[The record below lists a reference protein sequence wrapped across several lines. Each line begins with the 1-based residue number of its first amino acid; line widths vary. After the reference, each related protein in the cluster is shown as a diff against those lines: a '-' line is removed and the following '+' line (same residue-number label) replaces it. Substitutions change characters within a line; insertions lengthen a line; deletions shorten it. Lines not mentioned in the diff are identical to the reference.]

1 MSFHFQPS
9 DFNDISKLL
18 GVTPQSEPN
27 LVRFEI
33 KKQNQTRYISL
44 EIYTDIQIGK
54 TKGNLI
60 SVYTANAHLQLH
72 FCSGYICSE
81 LLGEITFFTESNDKI
96 SGLIIEKEG
105 GCSLFS
111 NVDKETL
118 SGDFSQLAPEVMMSS
133 IALSLMETTLT
144 DGKETTTQPL

>member
-1 MSFHFQPS
+1 MTFYFQSS
-9 DFNDISKLL
+9 DFDKISEILDVDPKRE
-18 GVTPQSEPN
+18 SN
-27 LVRFEI
+27 MVRFEI
-33 KKQNQTRYISL
+33 QKQNPSRHILL

-54 TKGNLI
+54 IKGNLI
-60 SVYTANAHLQLH
+60 SVYTANTHLQLH
-72 FCSGYICSE
+72 FCSGYICSD
-81 LLGEITFFTESNDKI
+81 LLGEITFFSESEKKV

-118 SGDFSQLAPEVMMSS
+118 SGDFSQLAPEVIMSS

-144 DGKETTTQPL
+144 DEEKNEK

>member
-1 MSFHFQPS
+1 MTFYFQSS
-9 DFNDISKLL
+9 DFDKIGETL
-18 GVTPQSEPN
+18 GVAPKRETDM
-27 LVRFEI
+27 VRFEI
-33 KKQNQTRYISL
+33 QKQNQSRHILL
-44 EIYTDIQIGK
+44 EVYTDIQIGK

-60 SVYTANAHLQLH
+60 SVYTANTHLQLH
-72 FCSGYICSE
+72 FCSGYICSD
-81 LLGEITFFTESNDKI
+81 LLGEITFFSETEKKV

-144 DGKETTTQPL
+144 DEEKSEK

>member
-1 MSFHFQPS
+1 MSFYFQSS
-9 DFNDISKLL
+9 DFDKIGKILD
-18 GVTPQSEPN
+18 VTACKESN
-27 LVRFEI
+27 MVRFEI
-33 KKQNQTRYISL
+33 KKQDKARHILL
-44 EIYTDIQIGK
+44 EVYTDIQIGK

-60 SVYTANAHLQLH
+60 SVYTTNTHLQLH
-72 FCSGYICSE
+72 FCSGYVFSDI
-81 LLGEITFFTESNDKI
+81 LGEITFFSESNNKV

-105 GCSLFS
+105 GCSFFS

-144 DGKETTTQPL
+144 DEEDSEKRN